1 MDRRNFIRTGLALGA
16 SVGAPSLVLAQRSS
30 AKWPSQQPIKLIVA
44 FGPGGST
51 DVTARVISAKLM
63 DIIGQRIV
71 IENKAGGGSN
81 IGTEFASRLP
91 ADGYNLFLGTV
102 ANAINM
108 ALYKN
113 PGYDLLKDFEAISSS
128 TSSPAVLVCSAKLP
142 VKTVQDLIKFAKAN
156 PGKMNYASSGVGTTP
171 HLAGEIFKSRL
182 GLDVTHIAY
191 KGAAPA
197 LTDTISGVT
206 DYGFKT
212 ALSAIPSV
220 QSGQLR
226 ALAVA
231 SSQRLALL
239 PDVPTMAEAGVTDF
253 EITAWNGL
261 FAPTGTPRDIVD
273 RLSEACAQV
282 AKMKEVQE
290 TFAAQATLATHST
303 PEQFKKF
310 VAAEIKMWGDV
321 VRMTGASA
329 S

>member
-1 MDRRNFIRTGLALGA
+1 MDRRTFIQAGIALGA
-16 SVGAPSLVLAQRSS
+16 TLGAPTLALAQRSN

-71 IENKAGGGSN
+71 IENKPGGGSN
-81 IGTEFASRLP
+81 IGTEFASRLS

-108 ALYKN
+108 SLYKN

-128 TSSPAVLVCSAKLP
+128 TSAPAVLVCSAKLP
-142 VKTVQDLIKFAKAN
+142 FKTVQELIKFAKDN

-171 HLAGEIFKSRL
+171 HLAGEMFKSRF
-182 GLDVTHIAY
+182 GLDVAHIAY

-231 SSQRLALL
+231 SPQRIALL
-239 PDVPTMAEAGVTDF
+239 PDVPTMAEAGVADF

-261 FAPTGTPRDIVD
+261 FAPAGTPREIVD
-273 RLSEACAQV
+273 KLSEACAQV

-290 TFAAQATLATHST
+290 TFAAQATLATHSS

>member
-1 MDRRNFIRTGLALGA
+1 MDRRNFIRTGIALGA
-16 SVGAPSLVLAQRSS
+16 SIGVPSLVLAQRSS

-71 IENKAGGGSN
+71 IENKPGGGSN

-108 ALYKN
+108 SLYKN

-128 TSSPAVLVCSAKLP
+128 TSAPAVLVCSTKLP
-142 VKTVQDLIKFAKAN
+142 IKTVQDLIKFAKDN

-171 HLAGEIFKSRL
+171 HLAGEIFKSRF
-182 GLDVTHIAY
+182 GLDVAHIAY

-212 ALSAIPSV
+212 ALSAIPSI

-231 SSQRLALL
+231 SPQRLALL
-239 PDVPTMAEAGVTDF
+239 PEVPTMAEAGVADF

-261 FAPTGTPRDIVD
+261 FAPAGTPRDIVD